1 MKSLLIFLKGLVIGI
16 SMLVPGVSGGT
27 MAIIFGIYDYLIRA
41 VSRFFDDWKRNFKLL
56 FYLALGGI
64 VGVL

>member
-27 MAIIFGIYDYLIRA
+27 MAIIFGIYDDLIRA
-41 VSRFFDDWKRNFKLL
+41 VSRFFDDWK
-56 FYLALGGI
+56 
-64 VGVL
+64 